1 MDKLIEE
8 IYEELKTEL
17 GISEES
23 DLSILK
29 IKVKN
34 AYKEVCVIRNYPKSY
49 TEEFITG
56 DMERFYSNI
65 RGLALYDYNQIGV
78 EGESSHNDNTGTR
91 TWFSRNTYLEGVVA
105 ICTLI

>member
-8 IYEELKTEL
+8 IYEDLKTEL

-23 DLSILK
+23 DLSI
-29 IKVKN
+29 
-34 AYKEVCVIRNYPKSY
+34 
-49 TEEFITG
+49 
-56 DMERFYSNI
+56 YSNI

>member
-1 MDKLIEE
+1 MDELIKE
-8 IYEELKTEL
+8 IYEDLKTEMD
-17 GISEES
+17 ISEEP

-34 AYKEVCVIRNYPKSY
+34 AYKEVCRARNYPESY
-49 TEEFITG
+49 EDEFIEE

-65 RGLALYDYNQIGV
+65 RSLALYDYNQVGV

-91 TWFSRNTYLEGVVA
+91 TWFSRETYLEGVVA